1 MLFIHFLVLFA
12 VHEIVMVLQNDQ
24 MEFLTKVGKVGREA
38 FLIVNAFLLYFT
50 LSRDVQKKFELPSRR
65 A

>member
-1 MLFIHFLVLFA
+1 